1 MLPLFSFHCCP
12 NLPAAQGKVC
22 AMAVAGWASCYPIKP
37 QSSISNLQCG
47 RALSNAMTSEITK
60 VKQLN
65 SFIYFFI
72 FSPFLV
78 SIFFFF
84 FLSLGK
90 RREASQF
97 VLQFISTGLPLWATG
112 HPSKLMQFFCKE
124 LLKSGWKRDSKRSAG
139 PWPSLRRELTVCNKS
154 EVCVLLDCLKPLAG
168 LIPHSPLA
176 SIPASLIIIFL
187 SSNLDF
193 PCCDLSFLTCL
204 PRV

>member
-12 NLPAAQGKVC
+12 NLPAAQWKVC
-22 AMAVAGWASCYPIKP
+22 AMAVAGWASCYPMKP

-78 SIFFFF
+78 SIFFF
-84 FLSLGK
+84 LSLGK

-97 VLQFISTGLPLWATG
+97 VLQFISTGLPLCATG

-124 LLKSGWKRDSKRSAG
+124 LLKSGWKRDCKMSA
-139 PWPSLRRELTVCNKS
+139 CQ
-154 EVCVLLDCLKPLAG
+154 LAND
-168 LIPHSPLA
+168 
-176 SIPASLIIIFL
+176 PASGENWLCAINLRGVCLTGLLKSSGRADSSL
-187 SSNLDF
+187 SISIY
-193 PCCDLSFLTCL
+193 ST
-204 PRV
+204 